1 MAAYF
6 QNQNS
11 PSIARTAF
19 RKMLKMKTFVNG
31 PSVQTITRWAMEFE
45 ATGSVASRSTRS
57 QPVTARTPEVI
68 QRVQCIVKRKPVMSI
83 RRIAS
88 AAGFKKSTTQVILRR
103 NLQLRAFKIQIVKSL
118 KSTDPANRLEFAQV
132 MGERFQSFIHILFSD
147 EPTFIWMELSTG
159 RIIDSGLKRTPAGTC
174 RRPYNPKKL
183 PFGLDWPH
191 GVLAVSFS
199 SRTSVA
205 NR

>member
-1 MAAYF
+1 MDKFTEEYKTFAVAAYF

-19 RKMLKMKTFVNG
+19 RKMLKMKTFANG
-31 PSVQTITRWAMEFE
+31 PIVQTITRWAMEFE

-57 QPVTARTPEVI
+57 KPVTARTPEVI

-118 KSTDPANRLEFAQV
+118 KSTDPANRLEFVQV
-132 MGERFQSFIHILFSD
+132 MGRVSRVS
-147 EPTFIWMELSTG
+147 ST
-159 RIIDSGLKRTPAGTC
+159 S
-174 RRPYNPKKL
+174 
-183 PFGLDWPH
+183 
-191 GVLAVSFS
+191 S
-199 SRTSVA
+199 SRMSPLSSGWSCQQA
-205 NR
+205 E